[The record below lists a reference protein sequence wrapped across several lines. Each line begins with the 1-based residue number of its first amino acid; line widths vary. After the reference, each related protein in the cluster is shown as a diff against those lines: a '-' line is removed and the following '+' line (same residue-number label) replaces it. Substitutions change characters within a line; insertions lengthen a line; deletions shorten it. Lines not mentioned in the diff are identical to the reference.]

1 MTKEGED
8 EDALEK
14 GCREMEIGSKDRAA
28 EAAVIVIGGVM
39 EENEQE
45 M

>member
-1 MTKEGED
+1 MTKDGEH

-14 GCREMEIGSKDRAA
+14 GRREIEIGSKDRAA
-28 EAAVIVIGGVM
+28 EAAVIVIGAVM
-39 EENEQE
+39 EENQQG